1 MEERQNPP
9 PVKYAYFNDDRVKVF
24 IVEKQNYITGED
36 LGKCLGFSDP
46 QAAVRKLFSRN
57 RDELAPHSLRVKLT
71 RKPTS
76 GHGQKNSGGNQ
87 TPMTR
92 LYSEVGCYL
101 VSMFA
106 KTPKAKEVRLWLASL
121 PGVLRGQQ
129 AKYRLLREESDLE
142 RLAVERGYDPDVVND
157 PQALKE
163 AIVAKTGKRYQLRQY
178 YKRRIAET
186 GTVPYGMFLP
196 EGRKASGRRPKQQV
210 EAAI

>member
-9 PVKYAYFNDDRVKVF
+9 PVKYAFFNDDRVKVF
-24 IVEKQNYITGED
+24 VIEKQHYITGAD
-36 LGKCLGFSDP
+36 LGRCLGYADP
-46 QAAVRKLFSRN
+46 LMSINMIFGRHK
-57 RDELAPHSLRVKLT
+57 DELEPHQVVVSLTTTGGLKKTRV
-71 RKPTS
+71 
-76 GHGQKNSGGNQ
+76 
-87 TPMTR
+87 
-92 LYSEVGCYL
+92 YSEVGCYL

-106 KTPKAKEVRLWLASL
+106 KTQKAKDVRLWLASL

-142 RLAVERGYDPDVVND
+142 RLAVERKYNPNIIND